1 MKNGI
6 IIRKAEKEDV
16 RQIAEICVE
25 DWQKAYRGIVDSDFL
40 DSLSVEQRYELEI
53 RRYDKFI
60 VAADADRILGY
71 AWLESTED
79 EPADCEIIALYV
91 RYSER
96 KNGIG
101 KLLFQDAVNALIEA
115 DPSIRPGLL
124 QYMIEIVIAD
134 KDIHEKEVNFIY
146 DIGQK
151 LGLDLKEISRIFASM
166 VQRYFSPSLSSLA

>member
-101 KLLFQDAVNALIEA
+101 KLLFQDAVKSFRE
-115 DPSIRPGLL
+115 SGKKR
-124 QYMIEIVIAD
+124 MIIWCLKENDASRSFYEKNGGKAFRVSSHNWGNKECEIISYLYD
-134 KDIHEKEVNFIY
+134 LEKE
-146 DIGQK
+146 
-151 LGLDLKEISRIFASM
+151 
-166 VQRYFSPSLSSLA
+166 